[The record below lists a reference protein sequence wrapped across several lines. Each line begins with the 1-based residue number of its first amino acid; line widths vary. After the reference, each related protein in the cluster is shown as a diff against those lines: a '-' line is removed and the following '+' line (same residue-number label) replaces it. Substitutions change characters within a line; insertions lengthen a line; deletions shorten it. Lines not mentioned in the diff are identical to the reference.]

1 MPSAPAGHRAKDI
14 MSSPVLT
21 IGKDEIVAAAA
32 KLMLEKNVG
41 ALPVVRAD
49 GKYLGMVTE
58 RTLVPHEEKA
68 PFLHRPVLVYMGQFV
83 GRDEEIE
90 QAIAEAK
97 VRKVAEVMSKQ
108 VPAVAEDTPVSELAA
123 KMIHGNVHHLPV
135 LRDGKVV
142 GIVSRHDLLRVMA
155 GPA

>member
-14 MSSPVLT
+14 MSSPALT
-21 IGKDEIVAAAA
+21 IGKDESVAAAA

-41 ALPVVRAD
+41 ALPVVGAD

-58 RTLVPHEEKA
+58 RTLIPHEENA

-97 VRKVAEVMSKQ
+97 SKNVSELMSKRVPTVAEN
-108 VPAVAEDTPVSELAA
+108 TPVSELAA
-123 KMIHGNVHHLPV
+123 KMIHQNVHHLPV
-135 LRDGKVV
+135 LRDGRVV

-155 GPA
+155 GSP

>member
-1 MPSAPAGHRAKDI
+1 MPSTPAGHRAKDI
-14 MSSPVLT
+14 MSSPALT
-21 IGKDEIVAAAA
+21 IGKDESVAAAA

-41 ALPVVRAD
+41 ALPVVGAD

-58 RTLVPHEEKA
+58 RTLIPHEENA
-68 PFLHRPVLVYMGQFV
+68 PFFHRPVLVHMGQFV

-97 VRKVAEVMSKQ
+97 SKKVSELMSKSVPTVAEN
-108 VPAVAEDTPVSELAA
+108 TPVSELAA
-123 KMIHGNVHHLPV
+123 KMIRRNVHHLPV
-135 LRDGKVV
+135 LRDGRVV

>member
-1 MPSAPAGHRAKDI
+1 MPSVPAGHRAKDI
-14 MSSPVLT
+14 MSSPALT
-21 IGKDEIVAAAA
+21 IGKDESVAAAA

-41 ALPVVRAD
+41 ALPVVGAE

-58 RTLVPHEEKA
+58 RTLIPHEENA
-68 PFLHRPVLVYMGQFV
+68 PFLRRPVLVYLGQFV

-90 QAIAEAK
+90 QAIADAK
-97 VRKVAEVMSKQ
+97 TRKVSDLMSKRMPT
-108 VPAVAEDTPVSELAA
+108 VVEGTPVSELAA
-123 KMIHGNVHHLPV
+123 KMIRGNVHHLPV

-155 GPA
+155 GPP